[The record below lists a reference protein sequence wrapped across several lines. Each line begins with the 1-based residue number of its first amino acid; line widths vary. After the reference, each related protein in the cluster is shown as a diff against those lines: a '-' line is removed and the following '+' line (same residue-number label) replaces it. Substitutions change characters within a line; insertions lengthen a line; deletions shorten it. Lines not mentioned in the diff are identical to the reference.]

1 MIKSQVHKSNQ
12 WAGENCGR
20 QTCLVCYKGQ
30 EGGGDCRRRNVV
42 YQSSCLQCRTRGKV
56 SVYYSETSRTVFE
69 RGLEHQSDFASQKE
83 ESHMMKHVLT
93 DHPGQEEVNFEMK
106 VLRGHLSAFSRQ
118 IHEAVVIIRNREKNI
133 LNSKEEYNRCLLPT
147 LAVKMGEKEH
157 KTMGKKKAKLE
168 MSELEEELSIAIGKD
183 KKRKEEGGHGLPKE
197 KRRRRWIGENSQ
209 PELKRKR
216 ENLRETNKSDY
227 KKRKKENII
236 QDECQP
242 EEKIKKPIREKNIQT
257 KWSVKSTPSPG
268 KILSRSKRSRHDN
281 SIHDTRANS
290 SNFKN
295 ILEMFKNIAEK
306 NSNSRKTIPSNCD
319 TLKNKSEAF
328 SNPREKGTNQIG
340 EEINLKQDKP
350 NSTQPKSKNKYPNP
364 VVKSIPAKMPRQHI
378 SFHFKAALKESES
391 QMAYRP
397 PLPKEKYHLVVC

>member
-56 SVYYSETSRTVFE
+56 SVYYGETSRTVFE

-157 KTMGKKKAKLE
+157 KTMEKKKAKLE

-197 KRRRRWIGENSQ
+197 KRRRRWIEENSQ
-209 PELKRKR
+209 PELKRK
-216 ENLRETNKSDY
+216 
-227 KKRKKENII
+227 
-236 QDECQP
+236 
-242 EEKIKKPIREKNIQT
+242 
-257 KWSVKSTPSPG
+257 
-268 KILSRSKRSRHDN
+268 
-281 SIHDTRANS
+281 
-290 SNFKN
+290 
-295 ILEMFKNIAEK
+295 
-306 NSNSRKTIPSNCD
+306 
-319 TLKNKSEAF
+319 
-328 SNPREKGTNQIG
+328 
-340 EEINLKQDKP
+340 
-350 NSTQPKSKNKYPNP
+350 
-364 VVKSIPAKMPRQHI
+364 
-378 SFHFKAALKESES
+378 
-391 QMAYRP
+391 
-397 PLPKEKYHLVVC
+397 